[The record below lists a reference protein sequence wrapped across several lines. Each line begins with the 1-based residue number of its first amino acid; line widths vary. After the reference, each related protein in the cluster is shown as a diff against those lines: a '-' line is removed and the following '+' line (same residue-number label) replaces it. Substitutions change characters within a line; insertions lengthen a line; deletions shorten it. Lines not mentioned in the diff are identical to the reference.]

1 MAVTLQYIAERPTP
15 LSSDEG
21 AAVARI
27 VEQGNATARAD
38 APRLAPDTDLPEA
51 VVLRGR
57 TELPVHPLHALTS
70 LVHWCATLTEL
81 RRAVPDAWWSV
92 RVDGEQVPWDEATG
106 YALPGMDDPELL
118 AALR

>member
-15 LSSDEG
+15 LDRDEES
-21 AAVARI
+21 AVARI
-27 VEQGNATARAD
+27 VERANAGLRAD
-38 APRLAPDTDLPEA
+38 APRLAPDADLPEA

-57 TELPVHPLHALTS
+57 TELPVHPLHALTT
-70 LVHWCATLTEL
+70 LVHWCGTLTEL

-92 RVDGEQVPWDEATG
+92 RVDGEQVPWDDATG

>member
-15 LSSDEG
+15 LDRDEES
-21 AAVARI
+21 AVARI
-27 VEQGNATARAD
+27 VERANAGLRAD
-38 APRLAPDTDLPEA
+38 APRLAPDADLPEA

-57 TELPVHPLHALTS
+57 TELPVHPLHALTT
-70 LVHWCATLTEL
+70 LAHWCGTLTEL

-92 RVDGEQVPWDEATG
+92 RVDGEQVPWDDATG

>member
-15 LSSDEG
+15 LDPEEQSR
-21 AAVARI
+21 VARL
-27 VEQGNATARAD
+27 VEQGNSG
-38 APRLAPDTDLPEA
+38 APDGAPQLVPDADLPEA

-57 TELPVHPLHALTS
+57 TELPVHPLHALTA
-70 LVHWCATLTEL
+70 LLHWCATLTEL

-92 RVDGEQVPWDEATG
+92 RLDREQVPWDDATG
-106 YALPGMDDPELL
+106 YAVPGMDDPELL